1 MTNARRFKWLG
12 ETARQSLNSHER
24 YELSL
29 PPPPSHPHSHD
40 HYHHRKH
47 YVMTLNIPFPSLS
60 VFVHTCII
68 VKTPLP
74 DDSSQEAYIIG
85 APTPIHTIHSELVTL
100 QNARTI

>member
-1 MTNARRFKWLG
+1 
-12 ETARQSLNSHER
+12 
-24 YELSL
+24 
-29 PPPPSHPHSHD
+29 
-40 HYHHRKH
+40 
-47 YVMTLNIPFPSLS
+47 MTLNIPFPSLS
-60 VFVHTCII
+60 VYVHTCII